1 MSPSE
6 PQVFTNRYEIQRHLA
21 RGGMAEVYVARD
33 LLLDRPVALKVLFP
47 ELSADQTFVERFR
60 REAQAAAN
68 LNHPNIVSVY
78 DWGEEGSTYFIVME
92 FVDGPTLRDLI
103 RQEGRLHPTR
113 AADIGADIANAL
125 SFAHRNGVVHRDV
138 KPGNVLIT
146 RTGQVKVTDFGI
158 ARAARDSAGENLT
171 QTGTVMGTA
180 TYFSPEQAQGQ
191 AIDQRSDVY
200 ALGVVLYE
208 MVTGRP
214 PFQGDSPVAIA
225 YQHVQETP
233 VPPAQLNPD
242 VPPDLQAVIL
252 RALAKRPEDRYATAN
267 DLRADLLRFREGR
280 TPVATTMAVPAAVGS
295 AASQTTA
302 VHQTAVA
309 TDRTAVASPVAT
321 GAATIT
327 PAGPPPGRRNG
338 AYIVLLLVLL
348 AILGVLLFLLYRQF
362 SDTTTGSRVAVPDVR
377 TTTYDV
383 AAQTLSDAGLKAERQ
398 DVANDQ
404 VKPGPVFEQSPA
416 SGEKVSKGSTVTLK
430 VSAGAPQAD
439 VPNVVGRNID
449 DAKDVIET
457 AGFTVQ
463 QQPRADDK
471 APKGEVLDQS
481 PKGGT
486 KADSGSAITLVVSSG
501 KEEVD
506 VPDVQGMDAAE
517 ASNELGQAGFR
528 VAVRREVSD
537 TVNEG
542 EVIRTDPAGGSTA
555 PKGSTVT
562 MYVSSGPETTTTT
575 KKATTTTEEPS
586 PTTTSGGTILN
597 P

>member
-6 PQVFTNRYEIQRHLA
+6 PQVFTNRYEIQRHIA

-47 ELSADQTFVERFR
+47 ELSADHTFVERFR

-68 LNHPNIVSVY
+68 LNHPNVVSVY

-92 FVDGPTLRDLI
+92 YVDGPTLRDLI

-214 PFQGDSPVAIA
+214 PFQGDNPVAIA

-242 VPPDLQAVIL
+242 VPADLQAVIL
-252 RALAKRPEDRYATAN
+252 RALAKKPEDRYATAN

-280 TPVATTMAVPAAVGS
+280 TPVATTMAVPVAV
-295 AASQTTA
+295 AQATA
-302 VHQTAVA
+302 VHQTVVA
-309 TDRTAVASPVAT
+309 GDRTAVASPVAT

-327 PAGPPPGRRNG
+327 PAAPPGRRNG

-362 SDTTTGSRVAVPDVR
+362 SDTTTGSRVTVPDVR
-377 TTTYDV
+377 TKTYDV
-383 AAQTLSDAGLKAERQ
+383 AAQTLSDQGLEAERQ
-398 DVANDQ
+398 EVANDQ
-404 VKPGPVFEQSPA
+404 VKPGLVFEQSPA
-416 SGEKVSKGSTVTLK
+416 SGERVSKGSTVTLK

-439 VPNVVGRNID
+439 VPDVVGRNID

-463 QQPRADDK
+463 QQPRADDS

-486 KADSGSAITLVVSSG
+486 KADSGTAVTLVVSSG
-501 KEEVD
+501 KEAVE
-506 VPDVQGMDAAE
+506 VPDVEGMDAAE

-528 VAVRREVSD
+528 VSIRREVSD

-542 EVIRTDPAGGSTA
+542 EVIRTDPAGGANA
-555 PKGSTVT
+555 PKGSSVT

-575 KKATTTTEEPS
+575 KKSTTTTTEEPS
-586 PTTTSGGTILN
+586 ATTTTSGSGILN

>member
-6 PQVFTNRYEIQRHLA
+6 PQVFTNRYEIQRHIA

-47 ELSADQTFVERFR
+47 ELSADHTFVERFR

-92 FVDGPTLRDLI
+92 YVDGPTLRDLI

-158 ARAARDSAGENLT
+158 ARAARDSAGENLP

-214 PFQGDSPVAIA
+214 PFQGDNPVAIA

-242 VPPDLQAVIL
+242 VPTDLQAVIL
-252 RALAKRPEDRYATAN
+252 RALAKRPEDRYSTAN
-267 DLRADLLRFREGR
+267 ELRADLLRFREGR
-280 TPVATTMAVPAAVGS
+280 TPVATTMAVPAA
-295 AASQTTA
+295 AAQATA
-302 VHQTAVA
+302 VHQTTVA
-309 TDRTAVASPVAT
+309 ADRTAVASPVAT

-377 TTTYDV
+377 TKTYDV

-404 VKPGPVFEQSPA
+404 VKPGLVFEQSPV
-416 SGEKVSKGSTVTLK
+416 SGERVTKGSTVTLK

-449 DAKDVIET
+449 DAKDIIET

-463 QQPRADDK
+463 QQPRADDR
-471 APKGEVLDQS
+471 APTGEVLDQS

-501 KEEVD
+501 KEAVD
-506 VPDVQGMDAAE
+506 VPDVEGMDAAE

-528 VAVRREVSD
+528 VSIRREPSA
-537 TVNEG
+537 TVNDG
-542 EVIRTDPAGGSTA
+542 EVIRTDPAGGTTA

-562 MYVSSGPETTTTT
+562 MYVSTGPETTTTT
-575 KKATTTTEEPS
+575 KRSTTTTTEEPS
-586 PTTTSGGTILN
+586 ATTTTSGGVILN